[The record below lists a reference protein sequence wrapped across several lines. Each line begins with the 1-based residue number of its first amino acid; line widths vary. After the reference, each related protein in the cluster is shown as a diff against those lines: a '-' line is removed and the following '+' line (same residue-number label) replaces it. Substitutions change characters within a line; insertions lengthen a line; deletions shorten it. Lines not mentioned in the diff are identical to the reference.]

1 MKVLLS
7 KHAVVSIWVAM
18 GLALAPVYLWESGG
32 MQVSHVLLAVGFVAV
47 LALRGLRLDL
57 PGILLTVLSFMMVL
71 RDGYTAVHYAS
82 FELVTPV
89 FYGIFTWLAFVS
101 LRTWLDDPRSVRF
114 LWMGLVAAELI
125 AVAGVYYFG
134 YGATIGSDGAWRSVG
149 TFNNPNQLGY
159 FSVCML
165 SLVGLLYLRGVI
177 GRLMLGGMLAGV
189 VFLAI
194 ASLSKAAMLAC
205 AAGIVAI
212 AFSLGWKRSRVL
224 IGLVMVG
231 VLTVVL
237 VSQYDSGALGDYKFV
252 KRLQDMG
259 TQDDDSMAERGYSI
273 LMDAGASEFLVGFGS
288 QRVKNIVGHEVHST
302 VASYFSNF
310 GFLVGFL
317 FVIFLLIWGRRLFYR
332 DGFVGVMVAA
342 FPPMLYGLTH
352 NGSRFTIFWV
362 LLALSL
368 SKRMHGDKG
377 LISPAA

>member
-368 SKRMHGDKG
+368 SKRTHGDKG